1 MCRQVILIIFI
12 LSLAPSAYCREA
24 AAIVVDAADD
34 TPLPKASVFDRNG
47 RLAGLTSETGEM
59 PTLADSDYPVSIRCI
74 GYDTRTICR
83 PTSSRIK
90 MQELVYEL
98 PEAVVSSRK
107 QEVLHLTGYLRE
119 FSTLTTGSDTV
130 TLFREKAVDYMLPT
144 AHTRKFRGWRIPR
157 VLASKSYYRFTDI
170 NGLDSVSDRFRQHF
184 SWSDWVGIA
193 SHADLPEALKGAEI
207 ASDTTYGKYSRALAW
222 RRNGHRVD
230 LDIDL
235 LADTANLHWVPGIAS
250 FIRDGLDVYSF
261 NMKYAFAGVGE
272 NEILPN
278 NISKMTYVIETK
290 GRVLDLFR
298 VFRHD
303 TPYYVNTYAELYIT
317 AREYLTVK
325 QARKN
330 ENRLPEYDITAIAA
344 PPGAPEPEASVKA
357 LIERVNN
364 IDRSKEQLATAPDR
378 RLSGTKWAER
388 HKKNRF
394 LQFLKS
400 ILH

>member
-1 MCRQVILIIFI
+1 MCSQVILIIFI
-12 LSLAPSAYCREA
+12 LSLAPSAYCRESV
-24 AAIVVDAADD
+24 AIVVDAADG

-59 PTLADSDYPVSIRCI
+59 PPLTASDYPVSIRCI
-74 GYDTRTICR
+74 GYDTRTICS
-83 PTSSRIK
+83 PSSGRIK
-90 MQELVYEL
+90 M
-98 PEAVVSSRK
+98 RK

-119 FSTLTTGSDTV
+119 FSTLTTSSDTV

-193 SHADLPEALKGAEI
+193 SHADLPAALRGAEI
-207 ASDTTYGKYSRALAW
+207 ASDTTYGKYSRALSW

-235 LADTANLHWVPGIAS
+235 LADTANLHWAPGIAS

-290 GRVLDLFR
+290 GRALDLFR
-298 VFRHD
+298 MFRHD

-344 PPGAPEPEASVKA
+344 PPGVPEPEASVKA

-378 RLSGTKWAER
+378 RLSGAKWAER

>member
-1 MCRQVILIIFI
+1 MCRQVTLIIYI
-12 LSLAPSAYCREA
+12 LSLVPAAYCREA
-24 AAIVVDAADD
+24 VAIVVDSDD
-34 TPLPKASVFDRNG
+34 GTPLPKASVFDRNG
-47 RLAGLTSETGEM
+47 KLAGLTSDTGEM
-59 PTLADSDYPVSIRCI
+59 PPLTDADYPVSIRCI
-74 GYDTRTICR
+74 GYGTI
-83 PTSSRIK
+83 TVSSPAQGLIK
-90 MQELVYEL
+90 MRELAYEL

-107 QEVLHLTGYLRE
+107 QEVLHLTGYIRE
-119 FSTLTTGSDTV
+119 FSTLTTYSDTV

-193 SHADLPEALKGAEI
+193 SHADLPAALRGAET
-207 ASDTTYGKYSRALAW
+207 ATDTTYGKYSRALVW
-222 RRNGHRVD
+222 RRNGHRVN

-235 LADTANLHWVPGIAS
+235 LADTANLHWAPGIAS

-261 NMKYAFAGVGE
+261 TMKYAFAGVGE

-278 NISKMTYVIETK
+278 NISRMTYAIETK
-290 GRVLDLFR
+290 GRALDLFR

-303 TPYYVNTYAELYIT
+303 TPYYVSTYAELYIT
-317 AREYLTVK
+317 DREYLTVG
-325 QARKN
+325 QARKS
-330 ENRLPEYDITAIAA
+330 ENHPPRRGSVAIAA
-344 PPGAPEPEASVKA
+344 PADAPELQASVAA
-357 LIERVNN
+357 LIERVNA
-364 IDRSKEQLATAPDR
+364 IDRSKEQLAMAPDS
-378 RLSGTKWAER
+378 RLSGAKWGEK